1 MKRLRMYEHT
11 EDRRRNDR
19 PVIGIFQKKFYHRGL
34 IQIDMGWNGGAEPV
48 IMPVIVLESPGK
60 VEFSGGIQLLRGDRR
75 IRNRKI
81 RPADKDHV
89 LAEDREELEI
99 LSVKV
104 PMDKADIIAV
114 VGDALVDDMGL
125 AGGDL

>member
-1 MKRLRMYEHT
+1 MKRFRMYEHT

-19 PVIGIFQKKFYHRGL
+19 PVIGILQKKFYHRGL
-34 IQIDMGWNGGAEPV
+34 VQVDMGRDRGPEPV
-48 IMPVIVLESPGK
+48 IMPVIVLERPDK
-60 VEFSGGIQLLRGDRR
+60 VELSGGIQLLRGDRR

-89 LAEDREELEI
+89 LAEDREKLQI

>member
-1 MKRLRMYEHT
+1 ML
-11 EDRRRNDR
+11 
-19 PVIGIFQKKFYHRGL
+19 
-34 IQIDMGWNGGAEPV
+34 
-48 IMPVIVLESPGK
+48 
-60 VEFSGGIQLLRGDRR
+60 SGGIQLLRGDRR

-125 AGGDL
+125 AGGDF